1 MIFFSLD
8 FIFDLLPVLH
18 TAFNKNIPSNLYIP
32 KLWSMMSLSYI
43 WDSGKYRKKC
53 SLMFFTQ
60 FGFFG
65 GRQNQISLF
74 NVVVQWL
81 RTICLLWN
89 FTDFMQGL
97 KYEENFQK
105 ICQVAQVFLLYMM

>member
-1 MIFFSLD
+1 MVHDVIIIYLGFWKVQEKVQLNVFHSVWFFWGKAES
-8 FIFDLLPVLH
+8 
-18 TAFNKNIPSNLYIP
+18 NI
-32 KLWSMMSLSYI
+32 
-43 WDSGKYRKKC
+43 
-53 SLMFFTQ
+53 
-60 FGFFG
+60 
-65 GRQNQISLF
+65 LF